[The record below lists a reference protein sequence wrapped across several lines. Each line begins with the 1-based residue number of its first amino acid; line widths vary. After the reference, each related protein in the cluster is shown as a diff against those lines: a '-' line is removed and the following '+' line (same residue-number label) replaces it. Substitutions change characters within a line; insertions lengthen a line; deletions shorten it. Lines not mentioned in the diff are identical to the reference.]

1 MSCKNC
7 VHYDL
12 CQLHADK
19 QPNMTV
25 EDCHYFKDKSRFIE
39 VPEGVVFLTKK
50 EIEVLID
57 YTYKHIK
64 DGDLDGIAAK

>member
-1 MSCKNC
+1 MTCENC

-12 CQLHADK
+12 CQLHADM

-39 VPEGVVFLTKK
+39 LPEGAIVLTRK
-50 EIEVLID
+50 EVDALNN
-57 YTYKHIK
+57 YALKHSK
-64 DGDLDGIAAK
+64 DGDLDGGK